1 MLATT
6 AVTAVH
12 DNRFDQGPDRV
23 ARAARV
29 PRHQLMLKFGN
40 GGAIDCLIVRRR
52 THDRPFLVE
61 KPALWPENS
70 PRPHRSFAEWTAA
83 MRAHH
88 GSIGKPAFV
97 PRYGFG
103 VPSLVRAL
111 GSFDHDVT
119 LVS

>member
-1 MLATT
+1 
-6 AVTAVH
+6 
-12 DNRFDQGPDRV
+12 
-23 ARAARV
+23 
-29 PRHQLMLKFGN
+29 
-40 GGAIDCLIVRRR
+40 
-52 THDRPFLVE
+52 
-61 KPALWPENS
+61 
-70 PRPHRSFAEWTAA
+70 

-88 GSIGKPAFV
+88 SSIGKPAFV